1 MKCDLFAGECAIL
14 LVLQKVDERC
24 VLGCKTASGIQR
36 GIERL
41 KKYIDTGTK
50 KSCFKRELVPWE
62 LLKRLSMGHIRGV
75 QRARGGMWRL
85 IL

>member
-1 MKCDLFAGECAIL
+1 MKCDLFAGAHAIL

-41 KKYIDTGTK
+41 RKYIDTGTK
-50 KSCFKRELVPWE
+50 KSCFKESQCLG
-62 LLKRLSMGHIRGV
+62 SH
-75 QRARGGMWRL
+75 
-85 IL
+85 